1 MTKQLTLEQIPIAR
15 TTNPRA
21 SYEGAALITQSGKRG
36 SQCELL
42 LAAIVGQPGM
52 TTGEVA
58 YRVGIDQ
65 HRAGKRLS
73 DLKNRGDIVRG
84 QERRC
89 SVDGTTQ
96 GTWWP
101 VTGEDE

>member
-1 MTKQLTLEQIPIAR
+1 MTTLDEIPIAR
-15 TTNPRA
+15 TTDPRA
-21 SYEGAALITQSGKRG
+21 SYEGAAHITQSGKRA

-52 TTGEVA
+52 TTGELA
-58 YRVGIDQ
+58 HRVGLDQ
-65 HRAGKRLS
+65 HKAGKRLS
-73 DLKNRGDIVRG
+73 DLKNRGDITRG
-84 QERRC
+84 EERRC

-101 VTGEDE
+101 VKGENE